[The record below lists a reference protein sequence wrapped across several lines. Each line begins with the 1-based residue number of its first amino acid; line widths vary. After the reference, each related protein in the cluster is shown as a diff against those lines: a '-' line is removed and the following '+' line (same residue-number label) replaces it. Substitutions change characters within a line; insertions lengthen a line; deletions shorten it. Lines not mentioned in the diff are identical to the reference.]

1 MKRKFT
7 LFMLGVLVCISSSYA
22 EKWRVNNNNGADADF
37 TTFQEAVDGASAMDT
52 LYFEGSAASYG
63 EDITLNKPL
72 VIIGPGYF
80 LTDNENTQANPLT
93 AYLLGLNISS
103 TAKGTIV
110 MGMTIGDPDNSN
122 AINDLTLNADDLYVY
137 RCHIRGS
144 VYFAKT
150 QEVKNIAVSG
160 CFIEEKI
167 ERATSDHI
175 TTSAI
180 ISHNIIQDYI
190 YFANGSTLLI
200 DGNNVKERI
209 SVENCEII
217 NNIQY
222 DPGINNNGILNN
234 GNIVK
239 NNIIVGDKCPN
250 DAGASNNITGVDPA
264 TLFIDYPDPSDG
276 ASRDGRYRLA
286 EASPAKAAGIEG
298 INCGAFGGNDPYV
311 LSGLPPA
318 PHIYDAIIPASGDD
332 VNGLPVTVK
341 IELQQ

>member
-7 LFMLGVLVCISSSYA
+7 LFMLGILVCLSSSYA

-52 LYFEGSAASYG
+52 LYFEGSPASYG
-63 EDITLNKPL
+63 EDVTLNKPL

-93 AYLLGLNISS
+93 AHLLGLNISS
-103 TAKGTIV
+103 TGKGTII
-110 MGMTIGDPDNSN
+110 MGMTIGDPDYST
-122 AINDLTLNADDLYVY
+122 ARNDLTLNADDLYVY

-150 QEVKNIAVSG
+150 QDVKNIAISG
-160 CFIEEKI
+160 CFIEENI
-167 ERATSDHI
+167 ERTTSGDI

-180 ISHNIIQDYI
+180 ISHNIIEDGI
-190 YFANGSTLLI
+190 YFTSGSTLLI
-200 DGNNVKERI
+200 DGNTVRFDINVED
-209 SVENCEII
+209 SEII

-222 DPGINNNGILNN
+222 YNGSSDGIWNN

-298 INCGAFGGNDPYV
+298 IDCGAFGGNDPYV